1 MWIIFIGAPCTVN
14 LSTECCFIAAYVEL
28 ATTGTAATTIT

>member
-14 LSTECCFIAAYVEL
+14 LSTECCFIAA
-28 ATTGTAATTIT
+28 